1 MLTTPNNAQIY
12 AVKNAEILT
21 CHEAPISPISLKPGW
36 IEFDPVEIWK
46 CVVECIK
53 VGTKNLELL
62 AINPADIV
70 ALGVTNQRETTIL
83 WHRTNGM
90 PVYNAIGKVEL
101 EFSDKLHEYI

>member
-1 MLTTPNNAQIY
+1 MS
-12 AVKNAEILT
+12 KNDHFIPSCLHFFT
-21 CHEAPISPISLKPGW
+21 S
-36 IEFDPVEIWK
+36 EFDPLEIWK

-70 ALGVTNQRETTIL
+70 ALGVTNQRETTVL

-90 PVYNAIGKVEL
+90 PVYNAIGKFEL
-101 EFSDKLHEYI
+101 DLLYVNSLMF